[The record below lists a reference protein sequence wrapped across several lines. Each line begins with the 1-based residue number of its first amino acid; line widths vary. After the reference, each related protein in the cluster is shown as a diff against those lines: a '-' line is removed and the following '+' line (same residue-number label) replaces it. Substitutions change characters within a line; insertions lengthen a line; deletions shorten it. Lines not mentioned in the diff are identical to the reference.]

1 MIEKQIANKIHLIRK
16 ANKISINKLAQR
28 TKLSKALLSRV
39 ENCKVSPT
47 IKTLYKIAKGL
58 DVTLS
63 AFLDEEQL
71 PPAPI
76 SIVKKSDRK
85 EVVSPRRAFGPYKYS
100 ALSSLSSP
108 KIMEPFS
115 VMLYADSEKIPELV
129 GHVEEEI
136 IIVISGRIK
145 FTYGGEEHILYPGDA
160 LHFAGEVPHKAAVVG
175 KSVAEVVSIIAS
187 PF

>member
-1 MIEKQIANKIHLIRK
+1 MIEKQIADKIHLLRK
-16 ANKISINKLAQR
+16 ANKISLNKLAEH

-47 IKTLYKIAKGL
+47 IKTLHKIAKGL
-58 DVTLS
+58 GVPLS
-63 AFLDEEQL
+63 AFLDEDHL

-76 SIVKKSDRK
+76 SIVKKGERK
-85 EVVSPRRAFGPYKYS
+85 KVVSPRRAYGPYKYF
-100 ALSSLSSP
+100 ALSSLSPP

-115 VMLYADSEKIPELV
+115 VMLYADSRKSPELV

-136 IIVISGRIK
+136 IIVISGSIK
-145 FTYGGEEHILYPGDA
+145 FTFGGEEYILHPGDA
-160 LHFAGEVPHKAAVVG
+160 LHFAGEIPHKAAVVG
-175 KSVAEVVSIIAS
+175 KSVAEVVSIIAA

>member
-1 MIEKQIANKIHLIRK
+1 MIEKQIANKIHHLRK
-16 ANKISINKLAQR
+16 SNKISINKLAQL

-47 IKTLYKIAKGL
+47 IRTLYKIAKGL
-58 DVTLS
+58 DVPLS
-63 AFLDEEQL
+63 AFLDEVQL

-76 SIVKKSDRK
+76 SVVKRTERK
-85 EVVSPRRAFGPYKYS
+85 EVVSPRRAYGPYKYF

-108 KIMEPFS
+108 KIMEPFG
-115 VMLYADSEKIPELV
+115 VTLYADSPKPPELV

-136 IIVISGRIK
+136 IIVISGQIK
-145 FTYGGEEHILYPGDA
+145 FTFGDEEYILNPGDA
-160 LHFAGEVPHKAAVVG
+160 LHFAGEIPHKAAVVG
-175 KSVAEVVSIIAS
+175 TSVAEVVSIIAS